1 MKPNKTEDNN
11 ERIKPY
17 LFQGEE
23 ILQNY
28 KNFYATN
35 RRLIQI
41 KSTGFL
47 DVAYEHITTIEY
59 KRHYRLRVQI
69 TGLFFAI
76 VGIILLSDSISYIG
90 GFLSFIGLILVIIGL
105 FPVNSYIL
113 HTAGNQELDFQG
125 GNDEETQNFLKV
137 IRKQMNKK

>member
-1 MKPNKTEDNN
+1 MKHHKTEGNN
-11 ERIKPY
+11 ERIRRY

-41 KSTGFL
+41 KNAGFF
-47 DVAYEHITTIEY
+47 DIAYEHITTIEY
-59 KRHYRLRVQI
+59 KHHRK
-69 TGLFFAI
+69 
-76 VGIILLSDSISYIG
+76 VGIAIPGFLFIIIGVAFINYLGILLVIG
-90 GFLSFIGLILVIIGL
+90 IILVIIGL
-105 FPVNSYIL
+105 IPVNYYIL
-113 HTAGNQELDFQG
+113 HTDGNQDIRFIGSNSED
-125 GNDEETQNFLKV
+125 TQNFLKV